1 MTHLEADLLSLV
13 AHQQPDNL
21 LASINVGRA
30 REGPIR
36 HLDLRSNS
44 KQLLRELGQLAIK
57 SGLFAHL
64 SKFDHVPMHVRGHS
78 RMMASES
85 EPLTPE
91 EFASLLTVGNTC
103 AVREPPAVI
112 PAEHSARLI
121 ELGYIVDLAG
131 RLRMTSPGRS
141 RIAAGFGN
149 RPLPIEIGPLGVE
162 TGQHPTRRRNE
173 PHA

>member
-1 MTHLEADLLSLV
+1 
-13 AHQQPDNL
+13 
-21 LASINVGRA
+21 
-30 REGPIR
+30 
-36 HLDLRSNS
+36 
-44 KQLLRELGQLAIK
+44 
-57 SGLFAHL
+57 
-64 SKFDHVPMHVRGHS
+64 
-78 RMMASES
+78 MMACES

>member
-1 MTHLEADLLSLV
+1 
-13 AHQQPDNL
+13 
-21 LASINVGRA
+21 
-30 REGPIR
+30 
-36 HLDLRSNS
+36 
-44 KQLLRELGQLAIK
+44 
-57 SGLFAHL
+57 
-64 SKFDHVPMHVRGHS
+64 
-78 RMMASES
+78 MMASES

-121 ELGYIVDLAG
+121 ELGYIADLAG
-131 RLRMTSPGRS
+131 RLRMTSPGRW

-149 RPLPIEIGPLGVE
+149 RPLPIEIGPLSVE
-162 TGQHPTRRRNE
+162 TGPHPTSRRNE